1 MQKIYCYVDETGQDT
16 KGEFFLV
23 SVVIAKDERD
33 NLIEKLEEIERST
46 GKGRKNKKPP
56 SQQSCLGGTAYPLR
70 APTNKVAVF
79 GCDLNIV

>member
-16 KGEFFLV
+16 KGELFLV

-46 GKGRKNKKPP
+46 RKRRRRRFAENSGPARRN
-56 SQQSCLGGTAYPLR
+56 GTSASAR
-70 APTNKVAVF
+70 QHQESA
-79 GCDLNIV
+79 GSS